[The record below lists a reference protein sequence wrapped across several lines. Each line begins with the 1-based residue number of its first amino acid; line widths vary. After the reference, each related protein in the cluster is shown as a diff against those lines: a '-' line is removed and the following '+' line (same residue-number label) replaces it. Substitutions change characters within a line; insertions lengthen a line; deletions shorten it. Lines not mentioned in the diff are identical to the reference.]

1 MRNAGPID
9 SPTDP
14 FSSVPLPSS
23 GTTSR
28 KPRIEG
34 LPPGVSRDIFGPTG
48 PPVPPEPRTAP
59 APGPGGP
66 ANGSP
71 DGAPNGDGTPGG
83 KSALPPMAAPV
94 QPWPVSRTRV
104 DPPRGPVFG
113 MPELPEQ
120 PERPPSLLDPEPP
133 RRGRLLPALLLVVV
147 ALAVLAYLVPAVLMS
162 GSVLRGTRVGGVD
175 IGGLTVTQAADRL
188 RDRLAVK
195 LNKPVTVDI
204 GGQKEIIQADEAGL
218 ELDVVGTIGQARSGF
233 PSPVDVWRGLT
244 GTVDLE
250 PKVTIDVAQLT
261 RTVEGLAESHD
272 KVPREGR
279 VTFDGLRPVAT
290 EPRDGVLLDR
300 DDAVR
305 AIDAA
310 FRAGRELAPL
320 TLRPAKPESTPET
333 VAKAK
338 ALAEQAVAAPITL
351 ALNGRQAQIPPAMIA
366 ANLTFAVGEDSED
379 GELTPRFD
387 AEKALATVES
397 GLIDEAQAPRDATY
411 DIVNGKPVLVPART
425 GRGVDPDRL
434 AADVARVVAGQG
446 SRVVPVK
453 LATVKPEVATSQV
466 SGLGIKENVGE
477 FTTTF
482 ECCQPRATNIQR
494 MAAQLDGRVVR
505 PGQTFSLNDA
515 TGERTREGGYVEAGQ
530 IVGGRL
536 VNIVGGGV
544 SQFATTLYNAAYF
557 AGFEDVERT
566 PMDYYAVRY
575 PAGRDAALL
584 YPDRDLKWRN
594 DSDHGVLIK
603 TATTGTSVT
612 VTLWSTRRYDKIQ
625 AIESEKRDFTPFR
638 TQTSS
643 DPACVPTA
651 GVQGFTVDVTRVFF
665 KDGKEVKRDRKQT
678 TKYRPQAQ
686 VICAAE

>member
-28 KPRIEG
+28 RPRIEG
-34 LPPGVSRDIFGPTG
+34 LPPGVSPDIFGP
-48 PPVPPEPRTAP
+48 PAQQPRP
-59 APGPGGP
+59 APPPGQDGP
-66 ANGSP
+66 ANGSRNDGPP
-71 DGAPNGDGTPGG
+71 DGAADGPGPG

-94 QPWPVSRTRV
+94 QPWPVSRSRAETSRA
-104 DPPRGPVFG
+104 GTFG
-113 MPELPEQ
+113 LPEQ
-120 PERPPSLLDPEPP
+120 PSPSPVFLDPEPS
-133 RRGRLLPALLLVVV
+133 RRGRLLPAVLLVVV
-147 ALAVLAYLVPAVLMS
+147 VLAVLAYLVPAVLMS

-175 IGGLTVTQAADRL
+175 IGGLTVTQAADKL
-188 RDRLAVK
+188 RDELAVK

-204 GGQKEIIQADEAGL
+204 GGQKEIIQAEDAGL

-233 PSPVDVWRGLT
+233 PGPMEVWRGLT
-244 GTVDLE
+244 GPTDLE
-250 PKVTIDVAQLT
+250 PKVTIDLSQLT

-272 KVPREGR
+272 KVPREGK
-279 VTFDGLRPVAT
+279 VAFQGLRPVVT

-310 FRAGRELAPL
+310 FRGGRDSVIL
-320 TLRPAKPESTPET
+320 TLRPAKPESTSAT

-338 ALAEQAVAAPITL
+338 ALAERAVAAPITL
-351 ALNGRQAQIPPAMIA
+351 ALGGKQTQVPPATIA
-366 ANLTFAVGEDSED
+366 ANLTFTAGEDGED
-379 GELTPRFD
+379 GELVPHFD
-387 AEKALATVES
+387 AEKALATVEG

-425 GRGVDPDRL
+425 GRGVDPERL
-434 AADVARVVAGQG
+434 AADVAEVVAGQG
-446 SRVVPVK
+446 SRVIPVK
-453 LATVKPEVATSQV
+453 LATVKPAVATSAV

-494 MAAQLDGRVVR
+494 MAADLDGVVVR
-505 PGQTFSLNDA
+505 PGRTFSLNDA

-536 VNIVGGGV
+536 VTIVGGGV

-557 AGFEDVERT
+557 AGFEEVERT

-575 PAGRDAALL
+575 PAGRDAGLL

-594 DSDHGVLIK
+594 DSDYGVLVK

-612 VTLWSTRRYDKIQ
+612 VTLWSTRRYDKVQ
-625 AIESEKRDFTPFR
+625 AVESEKRDFTAFR

-643 DPACVPTA
+643 DPGCVPA
-651 GVQGFTVDVTRVFF
+651 GGVQGFTIDVTRVFVN
-665 KDGKEVKRDRKQT
+665 DGKEVKRDRKQT

-686 VICAAE
+686 VVCAAE

>member
-28 KPRIEG
+28 RPRIEG
-34 LPPGVSRDIFGPTG
+34 LPPGVSPDIFGP
-48 PPVPPEPRTAP
+48 P
-59 APGPGGP
+59 APQPRPAPPPGQGGP
-66 ANGSP
+66 ANGSQNGGAP
-71 DGAPNGDGTPGG
+71 DGADDGPAGGPG

-94 QPWPVSRTRV
+94 QPWPVSR
-104 DPPRGPVFG
+104 PRAETSRAATFG
-113 MPELPEQ
+113 LPEQ
-120 PERPPSLLDPEPP
+120 PDPSPVLLEPEPS
-133 RRGRLLPALLLVVV
+133 RRGRLLPAVLVVV
-147 ALAVLAYLVPAVLMS
+147 VVLALLAYLVPAVLMA

-175 IGGLTVTQAADRL
+175 IGGLTVTQAADKL
-188 RDRLAVK
+188 RDKLGVK

-204 GGQKEIIQADEAGL
+204 GGQKEIIQAEDAGL

-233 PSPVDVWRGLT
+233 PGPMEVWRGLT
-244 GTVDLE
+244 GTTDLE
-250 PKVTIDVAQLT
+250 PKVTLDLSQLT

-279 VTFDGLRPVAT
+279 VAFAGLRPVVT

-310 FRAGRELAPL
+310 FRAGRNSVVLA
-320 TLRPAKPESTPET
+320 LRPAHPESTPAT
-333 VAKAK
+333 VAKAR
-338 ALAEQAVAAPITL
+338 ALAERAVAAPITL
-351 ALNGRQAQIPPAMIA
+351 ALGGRQAQIPPATIA
-366 ANLTFAVGEDSED
+366 ASLTFTAGED
-379 GELTPRFD
+379 GELVPRFD
-387 AEKALATVES
+387 AEKALATVEK

-411 DIVNGKPVLVPART
+411 DIVNGRPVLVPARA
-425 GRGVDPDRL
+425 GRGVDPERL
-434 AADVARVVAGQG
+434 ADDVAKVVAGQG
-446 SRVVPVK
+446 SRVIPVK
-453 LATVKPEVATSQV
+453 LATVKPAVATSQV

-494 MAAQLDGRVVR
+494 MAADLDGVVVR

-557 AGFEDVERT
+557 AGFEEVERT

-594 DSDHGVLIK
+594 DSDYGVLIK
-603 TATTGTSVT
+603 TAATGTSVT
-612 VTLWSTRRYDKIQ
+612 VTLWSTRRYDKVQ
-625 AIESEKRDFTPFR
+625 AVESEKRDFTPFR

-643 DPACVPTA
+643 QPGCVPTA
-651 GVQGFTVDVTRVFF
+651 GAQGFTIDVTRVFVN
-665 KDGKEVKRDRKQT
+665 DGKEVKRDRKQT